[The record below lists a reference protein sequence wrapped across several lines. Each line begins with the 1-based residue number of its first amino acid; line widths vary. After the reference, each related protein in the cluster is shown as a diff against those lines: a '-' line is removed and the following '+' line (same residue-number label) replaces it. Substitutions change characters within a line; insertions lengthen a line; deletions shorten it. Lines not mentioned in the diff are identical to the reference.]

1 MVSVPLSEN
10 APPHSTSMVSGSV
23 MSGFTCRRSRSEM
36 AMGRCEPLSSD
47 RWKKSAAEAF
57 GENRSANAATRAT
70 FIGLVEDDGARALD
84 LVDRHPALHARGI
97 EFPRLILSP
106 FLSSSAPPL
115 PGDVPPFPRA
125 PR

>member
-36 AMGRCEPLSSD
+36 AMGRCELLSSD
-47 RWKKSAAEAF
+47 RWKKIAAGAF

-70 FIGLVEDDGARALD
+70 FIGLVEDDGASPLD
-84 LVDRHPALHARGI
+84 LVDRHRALHTGGVEAAAFIRRR
-97 EFPRLILSP
+97 F
-106 FLSSSAPPL
+106 
-115 PGDVPPFPRA
+115 RA
-125 PR
+125 PRRRLPP